1 MRGLAAGYAQEEVR
15 FIVVDYRRT
24 LGDTVPAPYIGAY
37 AGYARTAGAYAEQ
50 LAKVLAGRVPSAGIS
65 ARELQDRVWWTGPE
79 LYLVVDDYD
88 LAESASS
95 PLRPQLD

>member
-1 MRGLAAGYAQEEVR
+1 MRGLAAGYAPEEVR

-24 LGDTVPAPYIGAY
+24 LGDTVRCRTSAPTPAMPAQP
-37 AGYARTAGAYAEQ
+37 ARTRNSWPRYWR
-50 LAKVLAGRVPSAGIS
+50 RVPPAGIS
-65 ARELQDRVWWTGPE
+65 ARELQDRAWWTGPE

-88 LAESASS
+88 VAEGASS